1 MHTDIPKISQPKMK
15 EIIDKCYHRKRLLD
29 YFKIAKVLGIKVDNF
44 KFSTFLL
51 SMNDITNKRK

>member
-1 MHTDIPKISQPKMK
+1 MK